1 MNTDLQN
8 IIREKDVNPIK
19 IFNKDTWNDEAQLY
33 TESYQIEFGKIYIS
47 KPVLSEAPNKPM
59 YPYEARLR
67 KLTYAANLYIDI
79 HHKTVITNPL
89 TNEQEIVQHP
99 TLEKYPCGKMPIMVG
114 SKYCVL
120 SEQNNLT
127 KMDMGEGFYDY
138 GGYFIIKGSEKII
151 ICQDKN

>member
-1 MNTDLQN
+1 
-8 IIREKDVNPIK
+8 
-19 IFNKDTWNDEAQLY
+19 
-33 TESYQIEFGKIYIS
+33 
-47 KPVLSEAPNKPM
+47 M
-59 YPYEARLR
+59 YPNEARLR

-138 GGYFIIKGSEKII
+138 GGYFIVKGSEKLLFAKRKSVKIRYVYLSKKVHKINIQKMLKFHAYILII
-151 ICQDKN
+151 HLLFHLFG